1 MIYSKKK
8 EVTMI
13 KPVTMYSV
21 VCDRCGKQFVDEI
34 NGIVAWLDERTA
46 KEQALEVTET
56 DKESCKGCFFD
67 SKMFYCEAWRKYPCS
82 IKIRSDHKSVIFK
95 EIKE

>member
-1 MIYSKKK
+1 MK
-8 EVTMI
+8 
-13 KPVTMYSV
+13 
-21 VCDRCGKQFVDEI
+21 EI
-34 NGIVAWLDERTA
+34 NVGERVT
-46 KEQALEVTET
+46 LEVTET

-95 EIKE
+95 EVKESVCCTKQNKEQRLTDTLKVF